1 MQEVIIIKFKYIF
14 TVLILFLIFPLTV
27 QANDGVV
34 PYSVQAVLP
43 DNQINDVS
51 YFDIEM
57 EPGQEQELEVIV
69 YNSSDED
76 ITVGVSNTPAIT
88 NSNGLIVYDG
98 LSDDEKL
105 HESMDHPFNEISS
118 IDSPTIDVGAGNQE
132 TVTVTVQAPEDSFDG
147 VILGGLYFSLEP
159 EEADDEESVM
169 IQNRYSY
176 ALAAQI
182 TEEGNNNEVEPNI
195 ELLSTDAGVINY
207 RTGLQTEFVN
217 TAPMI
222 VGLEI
227 EGSVY
232 EAGEEEVL
240 YTRIEE
246 DFTVAPNSK
255 FKYPV
260 MYDNQR
266 LEPGDYVFKATATD
280 GNQTWEFEEEFEV
293 TEEAADEANEEA
305 VELVE
310 EEDNSLL
317 IYLIIGL
324 GVLVAVLIIVVIF
337 LLMKRKK

>member
-1 MQEVIIIKFKYIF
+1 M
-14 TVLILFLIFPLTV
+14 

-34 PYSVQAVLP
+34 PYSVQGILP
-43 DNQINDVS
+43 ENQVNTNVS

-57 EPGQEQELEVIV
+57 EQGQEQELEVIV

-76 ITVGVSNTPAIT
+76 ITVEVANNSAVT

-98 LSDDEKL
+98 LPEGEEL
-105 HESMDHPFNEISS
+105 HESMIYPFSEISS
-118 IDSPTIDVGAGNQE
+118 IESPTVDVAAGEQE
-132 TVTVTVQAPEDSFDG
+132 TVVVTVETPDEVFDG

-159 EEADDEESVM
+159 EEAEEAESVT

-176 ALAAQI
+176 ALAVQI
-182 TEEGNNNEVEPNI
+182 TEAGNDNVVEPNI
-195 ELLSTDAGVINY
+195 EMLEVDPGIINY

-232 EAGEEEVL
+232 EAGEEEPL
-240 YTRIEE
+240 YTRTEE

-255 FKYPV
+255 FKFPV

-266 LEPGDYVFKATATD
+266 LEPGDYVFRANASN
-280 GNQTWEFEEEFEV
+280 GEENWEFEEEFEV
-293 TEEAADEANEEA
+293 TEEIADEANEEA
-305 VELVE
+305 VELAE
-310 EEDNSLL
+310 EDDNSLL
-317 IYLIIGL
+317 VYLVIGL
-324 GVLVAVLIIVVIF
+324 GVLVAALLIVVIY
-337 LLMKRKK
+337 LLRKRKK